1 MDATTVEKKTVMQI
15 AVADYQSGDEQLGT
29 LIAGLAPL
37 VLDVAADLKSKDG
50 EGISQ
55 VLDERIGRSDDETIE
70 RYFEHF
76 EKVEPTWAKLLLE
89 HAREFIL
96 NPEWTKE
103 EVGAQ
108 MIEMTKYRG
117 VMSVPHTAQRIF
129 ASEFMSIVLATAGQ
143 YLKTGECGATPE
155 GKLTIEMADEAIG
168 ILNDHRHVLPVPFTD
183 RAIDYLEEARAEGIS
198 EEAS

>member
-37 VLDVAADLKSKDG
+37 VLDVAAELKSKDG

-55 VLDERIGRSDDETIE
+55 VIDERIGRSDDETIE

-103 EVGAQ
+103 QVGAEL
-108 MIEMTKYRG
+108 IEMTKYRG
-117 VMSVPHTAQRIF
+117 VISVMHGRRIR
-129 ASEFMSIVLATAGQ
+129 ASEATLIVLATSGE
-143 YLKTGECGATPE
+143 YLRNGECGATPE

-168 ILNDHRHVLPVPFTD
+168 ILNEYRHALPIPFTD
-183 RAIDYLEEARAEGIS
+183 QAIDYLQAARAEGIS
-198 EEAS
+198 EEAI